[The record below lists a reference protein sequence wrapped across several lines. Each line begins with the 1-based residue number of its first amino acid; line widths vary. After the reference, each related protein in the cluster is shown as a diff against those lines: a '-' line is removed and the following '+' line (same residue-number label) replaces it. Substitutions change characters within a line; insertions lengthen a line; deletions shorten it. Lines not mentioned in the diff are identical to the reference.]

1 MWTVIFSA
9 LSASACLICVAVA
22 ISAARIAR
30 RRWESPRAA
39 IRSSELRLQSL
50 EDSRTEMLQHLADLT
65 NRLKMSKVRAAAK
78 HADNSGADPD
88 PYTQP
93 DEWRKMMNRRL
104 AEAKMRN

>member
-1 MWTVIFSA
+1 
-9 LSASACLICVAVA
+9 
-22 ISAARIAR
+22 
-30 RRWESPRAA
+30 
-39 IRSSELRLQSL
+39 
-50 EDSRTEMLQHLADLT
+50 MLQHLADLT